1 MELKS
6 PEQEISNVENV
17 KFYFLRFWT
26 LLIVP
31 IYYLSIEFLRFY
43 SMESASTL
51 LLDNYLYPMVISMIV
66 GYINNYLLFSKYATL
81 CVVLPPFFV
90 YSMSII

>member
-6 PEQEISNVENV
+6 KEKEMNNVKNT

-26 LLIVP
+26 LLILP

-43 SMESASTL
+43 SMESASNL
-51 LLDNYLYPMVISMIV
+51 LMDNYLYPMIISMVV
-66 GYINNYLLFSKYATL
+66 GYVNNYLFFSKYATL
-81 CVVLPPFFV
+81 CVFLPPFFV
-90 YSMSII
+90 YSINII